1 MGMLMAMTLLK
12 QKEEAAKMTAEP
24 VPEVK
29 DEEIPFAEPEVPVE
43 EPVKEQAKKPV
54 RKSATQTRRRKTTK

>member
-12 QKEEAAKMTAEP
+12 QKEEAERKTAEP
-24 VPEVK
+24 APEVK

-43 EPVKEQAKKPV
+43 EPVREQKKTT
-54 RKSATQTRRRKTTK
+54 RKPSTATRRRKTTK